1 MAHKWTRLSRNQP
14 SVFTLGNG
22 VRTASLHRVN
32 YGCGASLKQHQFWI
46 VCLTAAV
53 SCLLSLVPIRAA
65 AQETEHAVVIPMD
78 PAVRQGV
85 LPNGLRYALLANDRP
100 AGGLSI
106 RLRFDV
112 GSYEEPDGQGG
123 IAHFLEHMAFNGTRG
138 LAEGELARRFAEA
151 GVAFGRDQNASTS
164 TFATTYKVDLPQT
177 DAASL
182 ALAFGW
188 MRDIGDGLLLT
199 PDAVNRE
206 RGVVLAEHDG
216 RLGPAQTW
224 RETYQAFAAPTARS
238 RLRPPIGTP
247 RSIGTIDAPAL
258 AAFHRAWYRPDNAV
272 LTVVGDLPL
281 DTLEAAVR
289 DNFSSWT
296 ATGEPPPRS
305 QATPF
310 DLARQLDVMA
320 YSSETLPT
328 GVSACRLTAWKALG
342 PDTLSRRRANI
353 VRGLWTGILNRR
365 LALLAQGADAPFT
378 SAGVA
383 WSPWTREANAVCL
396 NVTPAAEGD
405 WVRAMTSAL
414 TEVRRL
420 QTHGVETREIARIV
434 DAQRRFNA
442 TAIEQADDRYSESLA
457 DALVSAFPLHDLDA
471 SAFVHPISIP
481 DIYDSVVAGI
491 SADDVRE
498 DFARAW
504 NGSEPLISIVMPRPP
519 NEDDVKAVWQ
529 QVSASPLP
537 AAQMDESAATWAY
550 GEPGTPGRIVSRETI
565 EAPEFTRVRFDNG
578 LVLNVKSVAFT
589 RDLITMAVR
598 LGDGRAGVADADYQA
613 ASMGAAFVNAGGL
626 GKHSL
631 RDIQDMFPDRRSGL
645 SLQML
650 ERSFQLSGSTRPADL
665 ELQLQF
671 ASALLSDPGFR
682 DDFVGQRR
690 QAIDSLYRA
699 YRTQP
704 ATVLSLALAEEFTPG
719 SPRLLPPREAMD
731 ALTMA
736 DFERIFRPVLTQAP
750 LELTIVGDMP
760 EDEVIDLVART
771 MGTLPSRTST
781 ASTAGEVFLLR
792 FGDDRPTISA
802 THEGPAAQ
810 ALVSAIWPLFVSEPS
825 RRREQRAL
833 ELLRAILQERVRDE
847 VREALGATYSPSAS
861 LSFDDFGDQ
870 GSMTVAVATS
880 PADLDRV
887 TEAVRRVVADVASGT
902 VTQSELDN
910 VRTPVLA
917 RIADNRATNS
927 WWFGTLNG
935 SAREPYRLR
944 DAVEWEVDYRDMTLE
959 ELKAAARTWLS
970 GHPIEAVVVA
980 SATPRSDP

>member
-1 MAHKWTRLSRNQP
+1 
-14 SVFTLGNG
+14 
-22 VRTASLHRVN
+22 
-32 YGCGASLKQHQFWI
+32 LKHPIIWI
-46 VCLTAAV
+46 ACLAAAV
-53 SCLLSLVPIRAA
+53 SCFSTLGPVPAA
-65 AQETEHAVVIPMD
+65 AQETSNAAVIPMD
-78 PAVRQGV
+78 PAVRQGT
-85 LPNGLRYALLANDRP
+85 LPNGLRYALLSNDRP

-112 GSYEEPDGQGG
+112 GSYEEPNGQGG

-164 TFATTYKVDLPQT
+164 TFATTYKVDLPRT
-177 DAASL
+177 DAASM
-182 ALAFGW
+182 AVAFGW

-206 RGVVLAEHDG
+206 RGVVLAEHDA
-216 RLGPAQTW
+216 RLGPALTW
-224 RETYQAFAAPTARS
+224 REAYQAFAAPTARS
-238 RLRPPIGTP
+238 RLRQPIGTP
-247 RSIGTIDAPAL
+247 ESIRTIDAQAM

-281 DTLEAAVR
+281 DTLETAVR

-296 ATGEPPPRS
+296 ATDEPPPRS

-310 DLARQLDVMA
+310 DLARPLDVMV
-320 YSSETLPT
+320 YPSETLPT
-328 GVSACRLTAWKALG
+328 GVSACRLTAWTALG
-342 PDTLSRRRANI
+342 PDTLARRRANI

-405 WVRAMTSAL
+405 WARAITSAL

-420 QTHGVETREIARIV
+420 QAHGVETREIARIV
-434 DAQRRFNA
+434 DAQKRFNA
-442 TAIEQADDRYSESLA
+442 TAIEQADDRYSESLS

-471 SAFVHPISIP
+471 SAFVHPSSIP

-504 NGSEPLISIVMPRPP
+504 NGSEPLISIVMPQPP
-519 NEDDVKAVWQ
+519 NEDDVKALWQ

-537 AAQMDESAATWAY
+537 AAQIGESAATWAY
-550 GEPGTPGRIVSRETI
+550 GDAGTPGRIVSRETI
-565 EAPEFTRVRFDNG
+565 AEPGFTRVRFDNG

-589 RDLITMAVR
+589 RDLITMAIR
-598 LGDGRAGVADADYQA
+598 LGDGRAGVADADFQT

-631 RDIQDMFPDRRSGL
+631 REIQDMFPDRRIGL

-650 ERSFQLSGSTRPADL
+650 ERSFQLSGSTRPSDL

-704 ATVLSLALAEEFTPG
+704 ATVLSLALAEELTPG

-731 ALTMA
+731 ALTMS

-771 MGTLPSRTST
+771 MGTLPSRTPT
-781 ASTAGEVFLLR
+781 ASTAADVFLLR

-810 ALVSAIWPLFVSEPS
+810 ALVSTIWPLFVSEPS

-847 VREALGATYSPSAS
+847 VRETLGATYSPSAS

-902 VTQSELDN
+902 VTQAELDN

-970 GHPIEAVVVA
+970 GRPIEAVVVS
-980 SATPRSDP
+980 SATPPSDP